1 MANNKVGFEYYN
13 VDTNRYQD
21 IKIKRLKKDFGT
33 SGIAVY
39 DYILCEIYR
48 VRGCF
53 LVWDESTAFDVAEY
67 FGLKETL
74 VNEIVNYCG
83 VVGLFN
89 KELLTSRSIIT
100 NDDIQR
106 QWIKLSMFVDLQL
119 IPKGCILIDE
129 SIIPF
134 YKKNKRARLYE
145 RNLKLWKRI
154 SNDVFERD
162 NYTCCYCG
170 KKGGILEADHI
181 IPFSKGGSDNL
192 DNLVTSCRKCNR
204 QKKDKSVSDFKLWR
218 DKYGKT

>member
-13 VDTNRYQD
+13 IDTNRYQD

-67 FGLKETL
+67 FGLKENL
-74 VNEIVNYCG
+74 VNEIVNYCCAA
-83 VVGLFN
+83 GLFD
-89 KELLTSRSIIT
+89 KALLVKYHILT
-100 NDDIQR
+100 NIDIQR
-106 QWIKLSMFVDLQL
+106 QWVKLSMFVDLHL
-119 IPKGCILIDE
+119 IPKKCLLIDE
-129 SIIPF
+129 STIPF

-154 SNDVFERD
+154 SKEIFARD

-170 KKGGILEADHI
+170 EKGGILEVDHI
-181 IPFSKGGSDNL
+181 IPFSKGGTDNL
-192 DNLVTSCRKCNR
+192 ENLITSCRKCNR
-204 QKKDKSVSDFKLWR
+204 QKKDMSVNEFKLWR
-218 DKYGKT
+218 ERYGKA